1 MPVHIALRCDARPET
16 GTGHVVRCLALGD
29 ELASRGVHVSLLG
42 EVTGVPWLTDQIERR
57 GLAVVAAPDDPEA
70 LATLARDARVD
81 AVVLDG
87 YHLDPGCGRAL
98 HAAGITVLSVLDD
111 TFGGGQ
117 EADLYLDQNFGAT
130 PAPGVDPERQL
141 LGLDYSLFRDEV
153 LRHRPTTPRRAP
165 GATPR
170 VLAVFGG
177 SDPYAAAP
185 VIVPL
190 LLASGRAMH
199 VVAVAARPEI
209 ATALEALPTV
219 TGQHVEV
226 VAPTPDLAALAATC
240 DVAVTAAGSSVWEF
254 LCLGLPS
261 MLVCVVD
268 NQSPGY
274 EAVTQR
280 GLAEPFG
287 HLSQLRGDEAMR
299 SAAVAVA
306 DRLLSDPER
315 QASLAAAGMS
325 LVDGKGRAR
334 VADAL
339 EYYRSLRPER

>member
-1 MPVHIALRCDARPET
+1 MPVHIALRCDASPET

-29 ELASRGVHVSLLG
+29 ELASRGARVTILG
-42 EVTGVPWLTDQIERR
+42 EVAGVPWLEEQIGRR
-57 GLAVVAAPDDPEA
+57 GLAVVGAPDDPDE
-70 LATLARDARVD
+70 LATVARQAGLD

-87 YHLDPGCGRAL
+87 YHLDVRTGRAL
-98 HAAGITVLSVLDD
+98 QEAGLAVLSVVDE
-111 TFGGGQ
+111 TFGSGQ
-117 EADLYLDQNFGAT
+117 DAELYLDQNFGAR
-130 PAPGVDPERQL
+130 PQPGIAPERQL
-141 LGLDYSLFRDEV
+141 LGLDFALFRDEV
-153 LRHRPTTPRRAP
+153 LRHRPEAPRPAP
-165 GATPR
+165 DAAPR

-185 VIVPL
+185 AVVPL
-190 LLASGRAMH
+190 LLASGQPVH

-209 ATALEALPTV
+209 AAALAALPTAP
-219 TGQHVEV
+219 GHQVEV

-268 NQSPGY
+268 NQGPGY
-274 EAVTQR
+274 DAVTGQ

-287 HLSQLRGDEAMR
+287 HLSALRGDEAAR
-299 SAAVAVA
+299 SAAVAVL
-306 DRLLSDPER
+306 DRLLSDPGR
-315 QASLAAAGMS
+315 QSRLARAGMS
-325 LVDGKGRAR
+325 LVDGRGRAR

-339 EYYRSLRPER
+339 LGVLATRR

>member
-16 GTGHVVRCLALGD
+16 GTGHVVRALALGD
-29 ELASRGVHVSLLG
+29 ELASRGVHVTVFG

-57 GLAVVAAPDDPEA
+57 GLSVVAAPDDPEA
-70 LATLARDARVD
+70 LAGLARDAAVD

-87 YHLDPGCGRAL
+87 YHLDPACGRAL
-98 HAAGITVLSVLDD
+98 HDAGITVLSVLDD

-130 PAPGVDPERQL
+130 PAPGVDPDRQL

-153 LRHRPTTPRRAP
+153 LRHRPTTSRPAP
-165 GATPR
+165 SATPR

-185 VIVPL
+185 VVVPL
-190 LLASGRAMH
+190 LLASGRPAH

-209 ATALEALPTV
+209 ATALEALPTAP
-219 TGQHVEV
+219 GQQVEV

-268 NQSPGY
+268 NQAPGY
-274 EAVTQR
+274 DAVTQR

-287 HLSQLRGDEAMR
+287 HLSRLRGDEAVR

-306 DRLLSDPER
+306 EALLSDPER
-315 QASLAAAGMS
+315 QESLATAGMS
-325 LVDGKGRAR
+325 LVDGRGRAR

-339 EYYRSLRPER
+339 LGAVAARR

>member
-29 ELASRGVHVSLLG
+29 ELTSRGARVTILG
-42 EVTGVPWLTDQIERR
+42 EVTGVPWLTEQVEHR
-57 GLAVVAAPDDPEA
+57 GLAVVPAPDDPEELAA
-70 LATLARDARVD
+70 LAHENDVD

-87 YHLDPGCGRAL
+87 YHLEPGCGRAL
-98 HAAGITVLSVLDD
+98 HGAGITVLSVLDD
-111 TFGGGQ
+111 TFGSGQ

-153 LRHRPTTPRRAP
+153 LRHRPASARRAP
-165 GATPR
+165 SDPPR

-185 VIVPL
+185 VVVPL
-190 LLASGRAMH
+190 LLASGQPMH

-209 ATALEALPTV
+209 AEALEALPTAP
-219 TGQHVEV
+219 GQHVEV
-226 VAPTPDLAALAATC
+226 VAPTPDLAALAASC

-268 NQSPGY
+268 NQGPGY
-274 EAVTQR
+274 EAVTGR

-287 HLSQLRGDEAMR
+287 HLSELRADEAVR
-299 SAAVAVA
+299 SSAVAVVEK
-306 DRLLSDPER
+306 LLSDPER

-339 EYYRSLRPER
+339 QYYRSLRPER